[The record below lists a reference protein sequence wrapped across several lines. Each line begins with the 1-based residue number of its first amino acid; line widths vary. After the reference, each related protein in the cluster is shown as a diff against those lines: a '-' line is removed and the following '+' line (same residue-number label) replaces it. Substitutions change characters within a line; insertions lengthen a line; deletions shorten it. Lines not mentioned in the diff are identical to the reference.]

1 MTGACSTVKVEPL
14 SAESSAREPEAL
26 VDHLIALGQS
36 VLDEQGLSW
45 ENISRVGVAC
55 PGQVDRETG
64 VVVGASNL
72 PSWKNVPLAGL
83 VQERTGKPVTVMN
96 DACAAAA
103 AEIAVRHSPD
113 TIAVLTLG
121 TGVGLGVICSGRI
134 MTGSRGLIEGGHMI
148 VEPGPNARPCA
159 CGQRGCLEAYASAT
173 AVAAIYSERMKYD
186 AEMKRVATPKASV
199 RNGGDS
205 LPAAPSPPIRT
216 RRAIKVRRASTSAV
230 ATRIL
235 ELERKSSG
243 GEAVFAPGNFP
254 PQVASSDKEEGGDA
268 QTVEHGGPSPLA
280 ETSYASSESSAEVNG
295 DVGAITAEE
304 VFARA
309 RRGDEVAIG
318 VVEATCDYLA
328 LACLNICR
336 TLDPAAILL
345 TGGLARAEGLVGKVR
360 EAFAK
365 RGWKILPHVCEINLA
380 STCESSSSGILGAAG
395 AAASD
400 YARKDH
406 CSDSINRGEGRDL
419 LSDEAKDDAG
429 ETHPANV
436 SEGYAMAES
445 EGRGNG
451 VATLESAAGLE
462 RALQPRGSSALS
474 PEGLDAALEGKRG
487 IAGDI
492 GRVLIGMGI
501 GVCLGVGLC
510 YGVGVNSSARGRRI
524 SAEAR

>member
-1 MTGACSTVKVEPL
+1 M
-14 SAESSAREPEAL
+14 
-26 VDHLIALGQS
+26 
-36 VLDEQGLSW
+36 
-45 ENISRVGVAC
+45 
-55 PGQVDRETG
+55 
-64 VVVGASNL
+64 
-72 PSWKNVPLAGL
+72 
-83 VQERTGKPVTVMN
+83 
-96 DACAAAA
+96 
-103 AEIAVRHSPD
+103 
-113 TIAVLTLG
+113 
-121 TGVGLGVICSGRI
+121 
-134 MTGSRGLIEGGHMI
+134 
-148 VEPGPNARPCA
+148 
-159 CGQRGCLEAYASAT
+159 
-173 AVAAIYSERMKYD
+173 
-186 AEMKRVATPKASV
+186 
-199 RNGGDS
+199 
-205 LPAAPSPPIRT
+205 
-216 RRAIKVRRASTSAV
+216 
-230 ATRIL
+230 
-235 ELERKSSG
+235 
-243 GEAVFAPGNFP
+243 
-254 PQVASSDKEEGGDA
+254 
-268 QTVEHGGPSPLA
+268 
-280 ETSYASSESSAEVNG
+280 
-295 DVGAITAEE
+295 
-304 VFARA
+304 
-309 RRGDEVAIG
+309 
-318 VVEATCDYLA
+318 
-328 LACLNICR
+328 
-336 TLDPAAILL
+336 
-345 TGGLARAEGLVGKVR
+345 
-360 EAFAK
+360 
-365 RGWKILPHVCEINLA
+365 CEINLA

>member
-1 MTGACSTVKVEPL
+1 MARVPDDMCLVIRLSVPVPSSPKARLALSNGRTHRPTPPL
-14 SAESSAREPEAL
+14 PR
-26 VDHLIALGQS
+26 
-36 VLDEQGLSW
+36 
-45 ENISRVGVAC
+45 
-55 PGQVDRETG
+55 DR
-64 VVVGASNL
+64 L
-72 PSWKNVPLAGL
+72 LK
-83 VQERTGKPVTVMN
+83 
-96 DACAAAA
+96 
-103 AEIAVRHSPD
+103 
-113 TIAVLTLG
+113 
-121 TGVGLGVICSGRI
+121 
-134 MTGSRGLIEGGHMI
+134 I
-148 VEPGPNARPCA
+148 VEPGPNARPCP

-309 RRGDEVAIG
+309 RRGDEVAIR

-360 EAFAK
+360 Q
-365 RGWKILPHVCEINLA
+365 CTMQNLRA
-380 STCESSSSGILGAAG
+380 SSLRRNRHASRNESTA
-395 AAASD
+395 
-400 YARKDH
+400 
-406 CSDSINRGEGRDL
+406 L
-419 LSDEAKDDAG
+419 LFF
-429 ETHPANV
+429 PF
-436 SEGYAMAES
+436 
-445 EGRGNG
+445 
-451 VATLESAAGLE
+451 
-462 RALQPRGSSALS
+462 
-474 PEGLDAALEGKRG
+474 
-487 IAGDI
+487 
-492 GRVLIGMGI
+492 
-501 GVCLGVGLC
+501 
-510 YGVGVNSSARGRRI
+510 
-524 SAEAR
+524 